1 MTSNQTLLVTGANG
15 YIGTHIVGLALERG
29 YNVRATARSESSFAN
44 LRTLFLNASDRL
56 SFAVVPDIT
65 KHESYEDALAGV
77 TGIIHA
83 ASPFILNPKNNETDL
98 LQPAINGSLAILEA
112 ARLYGPDVKRIVNV
126 SSFAS
131 IVDMAQG
138 YRPGYTYT
146 EKDWNPMTY
155 EEASKTDSGAA
166 AYCASKAL
174 AEKAMWRWVGENQ
187 AATFTLA
194 NVCPP
199 WVFGPYLGTPDLG
212 RLSESM
218 GLLWKLVDAKEVP
231 PTDFGGYADVRDV
244 ARALIGAVET
254 PAAGSERFLVGGGFD
269 WQTAADLIREEV
281 PEAKSRVPEGRP
293 GYGKTEE
300 RYAVDGSKAERVLG
314 LRYTPLNVTL
324 RDSIKQ
330 LLDVEK
336 ASKSA

>member
-1 MTSNQTLLVTGANG
+1 MASNQTLLVTGANG
-15 YIGTHIVGLALERG
+15 YIGTHVVGLALERG
-29 YNVRATARSESSFAN
+29 YNVRATARSESSSNN
-44 LRTLFLNASDRL
+44 LRSLFPDSSHRL
-56 SFAVVPDIT
+56 SFAIVPDIT
-65 KHESYEDALAGV
+65 KHESYQDALAGV
-77 TGIIHA
+77 TGIIHT

-112 ARLYGPDVKRIVNV
+112 ARLYGSEVKRIVNV

-131 IVDMAQG
+131 IVDLAKG
-138 YRPGYTYT
+138 YRPGHTYT
-146 EKDWNPMTY
+146 EDDWNPMSY

-174 AEKAMWRWVGENQ
+174 AEKAMWRWMGEHT
-187 AATFTLA
+187 AVAFTLA
-194 NVCPP
+194 NICPP

-244 ARALIGAVET
+244 ARALVGAVET
-254 PAAGSERFLVGGGFD
+254 PAAGGERFLVGEGFD
-269 WQTAADLIREEV
+269 WQTAADLVREEV
-281 PEAKSRVPEGRP
+281 PEAKTRVPEGRP
-293 GYGKTEE
+293 RYGKTEE

-314 LRYTPLNVTL
+314 LKYTPLNATL
-324 RDSIKQ
+324 RDSVQRLIA
-330 LLDVEK
+330 VEK

>member
-1 MTSNQTLLVTGANG
+1 MESGQTLLVTGANG
-15 YIGTHIVGLALERG
+15 YIGTHIVSHALERG
-29 YNVRATARSESSFAN
+29 HNVRATARSESSFAN
-44 LRTLFLNASDRL
+44 LRALFPDSLDRL
-56 SFAVVPDIT
+56 SFAIVPDIT
-65 KHESYEDALAGV
+65 EHESYRDALAGV

-98 LQPAINGSLAILEA
+98 LRPAINGSVAILEA
-112 ARLYGPDVKRIVNV
+112 SRLYGPDVKRIVNV

-146 EKDWNPMTY
+146 EKDWNPMSY
-155 EEASKTDSGAA
+155 EDACKTDSGAA

-174 AEKAMWRWVGENQ
+174 AEKAMWRWMGENK
-187 AATFTLA
+187 AVPFTLA

-199 WVFGPYLGTPDLG
+199 WVFGPYLGTPDLS

-231 PTDFGGYADVRDV
+231 PTDFGGCADVRDV
-244 ARALIGAVET
+244 ARALISAIET
-254 PAAGSERFLVGGGFD
+254 PAAGGERFLVGVGFD
-269 WQTAADLIREEV
+269 WQTAVDVVRDAV

-300 RYAVDGSKAERVLG
+300 RYSVDGSEAERVLG
-314 LRYTPLNVTL
+314 LKYTPLSATL
-324 RDSIKQ
+324 GDAVRQ
-330 LLDVEK
+330 LLEVDK
-336 ASKSA
+336 ASKSS